1 MRRSLLLAASFAAL
15 LPFAGLPSCWADG
28 MPEAPSAPPSPS
40 PASPAAPPST
50 PGSWPVPDAQPVAY
64 AVLVVSRERLDTGT
78 ACDIDLY
85 VQDEKV
91 SRMQPEA
98 EVALN
103 LPPGEVSLRLQIANS
118 GLCRSGIQ
126 PLRAQSVQLHAGEV
140 RKFRIANSESG
151 LYLMPVASG
160 S

>member
-1 MRRSLLLAASFAAL
+1 MRRSLLIAAGFAAA
-15 LPFAGLPSCWADG
+15 LPFAGLPSSAWADG
-28 MPEAPSAPPSPS
+28 MPEEPSAPPVPTS
-40 PASPAAPPST
+40 PATPPPST

-64 AVLVVSRERLDTGT
+64 AVLIVSRERLDTGT

-91 SRMQPEA
+91 SRLQPEG
-98 EVALN
+98 EIALN
-103 LPPGEVSLRLQIANS
+103 LPPGEVSLRLQTANS

-151 LYLMPVASG
+151 LYLMPVSSG

>member
-1 MRRSLLLAASFAAL
+1 MRRSLLIAAGFAAA
-15 LPFAGLPSCWADG
+15 LPFAGLPLGAWADG
-28 MPEAPSAPPSPS
+28 MPEEPSAPPVPTS
-40 PASPAAPPST
+40 PATPPST

-64 AVLVVSRERLDTGT
+64 AVLIVSRERLDTGT

-91 SRMQPEA
+91 SRLQPEG
-98 EVALN
+98 EIALN
-103 LPPGEVSLRLQIANS
+103 LPPGEVSLRLQTANS

-151 LYLMPVASG
+151 LYLMPVSSG
-160 S
+160 G

>member
-1 MRRSLLLAASFAAL
+1 MRRSLLLATAFVAAL
-15 LPFAGLPSCWADG
+15 PWLACADG
-28 MPEAPSAPPSPS
+28 MPGEPTTPAAPSAP
-40 PASPAAPPST
+40 PPST
-50 PGSWPVPDAQPVAY
+50 PGSWPIPDAQPVAY
-64 AVLVVSRERLDTGT
+64 AVLIVSRERLDTGT

-91 SRMQPEA
+91 SRLQPEG
-98 EVALN
+98 EIALN
-103 LPPGEVSLRLQIANS
+103 LPPGEVSLRLQTANS

-151 LYLMPVASG
+151 LYLMPVSSG
-160 S
+160 R

>member
-1 MRRSLLLAASFAAL
+1 MRRSLFIAAGFAAV
-15 LPFAGLPSCWADG
+15 LPFAGPPSSAWADG
-28 MPEAPSAPPSPS
+28 MPEEPSAPPVPTS
-40 PASPAAPPST
+40 PATPPPST

-64 AVLVVSRERLDTGT
+64 AVLIVSRERLDTGT

-91 SRMQPEA
+91 SRLQPEG
-98 EVALN
+98 EIALN
-103 LPPGEVSLRLQIANS
+103 LPPGEVSLRLQTANS

-151 LYLMPVASG
+151 LYLMPVSSG

>member
-1 MRRSLLLAASFAAL
+1 MRRSLLLATAFVTAL
-15 LPFAGLPSCWADG
+15 PWLAYADG
-28 MPEAPSAPPSPS
+28 MPDEPATPAAPAAPSAPP
-40 PASPAAPPST
+40 AST
-50 PGSWPVPDAQPVAY
+50 PGSWPIPDAQPVAY
-64 AVLVVSRERLDTGT
+64 AVLIVSRERLDTGT

-91 SRMQPEA
+91 SRLQPEG

-103 LPPGEVSLRLQIANS
+103 LPPGEISLRLQTANS

-151 LYLMPVASG
+151 LYLMPVSSG

>member
-1 MRRSLLLAASFAAL
+1 MRRSLLLAAGFAAA
-15 LPFAGLPSCWADG
+15 LPFTGLSLIARADG
-28 MPEAPSAPPSPS
+28 MPEEPSVPSAP
-40 PASPAAPPST
+40 PPST
-50 PGSWPVPDAQPVAY
+50 PGSWPMPDAQPVAY
-64 AVLVVSRERLDTGT
+64 AVLIVSRERLDTGT

-91 SRMQPEA
+91 SRLQPEG
-98 EVALN
+98 EIALN
-103 LPPGEVSLRLQIANS
+103 LPPGEVSLRLQTANS

-151 LYLMPVASG
+151 LYLMPVSSG

>member
-1 MRRSLLLAASFAAL
+1 MRRSLLPLAAFFSVLSCLAL
-15 LPFAGLPSCWADG
+15 PATAWSDG
-28 MPEAPSAPPSPS
+28 MPDSAPAAPSTPSSQPPSPG
-40 PASPAAPPST
+40 T
-50 PGSWPVPDAQPVAY
+50 WPVPDAQPVSY
-64 AVLVVSRERLDTGT
+64 AVLIVSRERVDTGT

-85 VQDEKV
+85 VQDQKV
-91 SRMQPEA
+91 SRLQPEG

-103 LPPGEVSLRLQIANS
+103 LPPGEVSLRLQTANS
-118 GLCRSGIQ
+118 GLCRSGIE

-151 LYLMPVASG
+151 LYLMPVSSG

>member
-1 MRRSLLLAASFAAL
+1 MRRSLLLAAGLAAAL
-15 LPFAGLPSCWADG
+15 PLASRADG
-28 MPEAPSAPPSPS
+28 MPEEPSAQPL
-40 PASPAAPPST
+40 PAPTAPAAPSPNT
-50 PGSWPVPDAQPVAY
+50 PGSWPMPDAQPVGY
-64 AVLVVSRERLDTGT
+64 AVLIVSRERVDTGT

-91 SRMQPEA
+91 SRLQPEG
-98 EVALN
+98 EIALN
-103 LPPGEVSLRLQIANS
+103 LPPGEVSLRLQTANS

-151 LYLMPVASG
+151 LYLMPVSSG

>member
-1 MRRSLLLAASFAAL
+1 MRRSLLIAAGLAAA
-15 LPFAGLPSCWADG
+15 LPFASLPFSAWADG
-28 MPEAPSAPPSPS
+28 MPEEPSAPAVPTS
-40 PASPAAPPST
+40 PATPPPST

-64 AVLVVSRERLDTGT
+64 AVLIVSRERLDTGT

-91 SRMQPEA
+91 SRLQPEG
-98 EVALN
+98 EIALN
-103 LPPGEVSLRLQIANS
+103 LPPGEVSLRLQTANS

-151 LYLMPVASG
+151 LYLMPVSSG

>member
-1 MRRSLLLAASFAAL
+1 MRRSLLIAAGFTAA
-15 LPFAGLPSCWADG
+15 LPFAGLPSSTWADG
-28 MPEAPSAPPSPS
+28 MPEAPPAPPVPTS
-40 PASPAAPPST
+40 PATPPPST

-64 AVLVVSRERLDTGT
+64 AVLIVSRERLDTGT

-91 SRMQPEA
+91 SRLQPEG
-98 EVALN
+98 EIALN
-103 LPPGEVSLRLQIANS
+103 LPPGEVSLRLQTANS

-151 LYLMPVASG
+151 LYLMPVSSG

>member
-1 MRRSLLLAASFAAL
+1 MHRFLLLAALSLASLSPA
-15 LPFAGLPSCWADG
+15 SWADG
-28 MPEAPSAPPSPS
+28 MPEAPSAPPAPS
-40 PASPAAPPST
+40 TPPPST
-50 PGSWPVPDAQPVAY
+50 PGSWPMPDAQPVSY
-64 AVLVVSRERLDTGT
+64 AVLIVSRERVDTGT
-78 ACDIDLY
+78 ACDIDLF
-85 VQDEKV
+85 VQDQKV
-91 SRMQPEA
+91 SRLQPEG

-103 LPPGEVSLRLQIANS
+103 LPPGEVSLRLQTANS
-118 GLCRSGIQ
+118 GLCRSGIE